1 MKFLKPC
8 IALTVLVL
16 SSAVYSLP
24 EITVAS
30 LPWSEDTLGVKAL
43 DSTLS
48 YLSSELKGKYEI
60 KHVSLP
66 AEELK
71 KAVTENKVDYF
82 ISNSLFY
89 TSVSASSGGQTA
101 ARIAVLWNPRT
112 SSPTYGEGA
121 TIVVRKDSN
130 IHALSDLQ
138 EKSLFVPSQNDT
150 FTYLSLLGEIAKSGH
165 QPREF
170 FKSVEYGDGKHKT
183 VIEKV
188 LSKEADI
195 GVVRTCYL
203 EEHPNYEV
211 ESQLR
216 VVNLKDFPVINCKT
230 STDLYLG
237 TIFAATAEADPYL
250 NRLILKTLLEMP
262 AENGYIWT
270 AGGNLSASH
279 ALLQTLNAE
288 QYGSLSQK
296 FFFRKLQEHADVLIL
311 LALIVAGL
319 ISHSIRS
326 NYLIEKRTKELKEI
340 QKTFN
345 ETTQKLNNMQ
355 KVGLIGL
362 MSSMIGHELKQPL
375 TIIMNYLQG
384 LKVQSKTGKLDAKN
398 ILTALTQIEMQ
409 TVRANAI
416 IQRVRSYAK
425 QEKPQVQSVN
435 FNQLIHKAVTYLNQ
449 TAQRHV
455 KVSLKL
461 PKKEVVVQ
469 AEPTDLELSV
479 YNLLKN
485 AADACTEVKKPE
497 ITVELTEDSRVELK
511 IFDNAPEIDEETFK
525 NLGTLFKSSKQNG
538 LGLGLAIVKR
548 VAEANGGRLE
558 FQKDE
563 AGRLFVILSLPKFE
577 ERN

>member
-1 MKFLKPC
+1 M
-8 IALTVLVL
+8 
-16 SSAVYSLP
+16 
-24 EITVAS
+24 
-30 LPWSEDTLGVKAL
+30 PWSEDTLGVKAL
-43 DSTLS
+43 DSTLR
-48 YLSSELKGKYEI
+48 YLSSELQGKYEI
-60 KHVSLP
+60 KHISLP

-71 KAVTENKVDYF
+71 RAVTENKVDYF

-121 TIVVRKDSN
+121 TIVVRKDSD
-130 IHALSDLQ
+130 IHTLSDLQ
-138 EKSLFVPSQNDT
+138 EKSLFVPSQNDS
-150 FTYLSLLGEIAKSGH
+150 FTYLSLLGEVAKKGY

-188 LSKEADI
+188 LLKEADV

-203 EEHPNYEV
+203 EEYPNFEV
-211 ESQLR
+211 ESQLKI
-216 VVNLKDFPVINCKT
+216 VNLKDFPVMNCKA

-296 FFFRKLQEHADVLIL
+296 FFFRKLQEHADVLII

-345 ETTQKLNNMQ
+345 ETTLKLNNMQ

-384 LKVQSKTGKLDAKN
+384 LKVQSKTGRLDAKN
-398 ILTALTQIEMQ
+398 ILTALTQIETQ

-425 QEKPQVQSVN
+425 QEKPQVKAVN
-435 FNQLIHKAVTYLNQ
+435 FNLLIHKAVTYLNQ

-455 KVSLKL
+455 KVTLKL
-461 PKKEVVVQ
+461 PKKEVIVQ

-485 AADACTEVKKPE
+485 AADACAEVKKPE
-497 ITVELTEDSRVELK
+497 IIVELTDDSRVELK
-511 IFDNAPEIDEETFK
+511 ISDNAPEIDEETFR

-577 ERN
+577 ELN

>member
-1 MKFLKPC
+1 M
-8 IALTVLVL
+8 
-16 SSAVYSLP
+16 
-24 EITVAS
+24 
-30 LPWSEDTLGVKAL
+30 
-43 DSTLS
+43 
-48 YLSSELKGKYEI
+48 
-60 KHVSLP
+60 
-66 AEELK
+66 
-71 KAVTENKVDYF
+71 
-82 ISNSLFY
+82 
-89 TSVSASSGGQTA
+89 
-101 ARIAVLWNPRT
+101 
-112 SSPTYGEGA
+112 
-121 TIVVRKDSN
+121 
-130 IHALSDLQ
+130 
-138 EKSLFVPSQNDT
+138 
-150 FTYLSLLGEIAKSGH
+150 
-165 QPREF
+165 
-170 FKSVEYGDGKHKT
+170 
-183 VIEKV
+183 
-188 LSKEADI
+188 
-195 GVVRTCYL
+195 
-203 EEHPNYEV
+203 
-211 ESQLR
+211 
-216 VVNLKDFPVINCKT
+216 
-230 STDLYLG
+230 
-237 TIFAATAEADPYL
+237 
-250 NRLILKTLLEMP
+250 
-262 AENGYIWT
+262 
-270 AGGNLSASH
+270 
-279 ALLQTLNAE
+279 
-288 QYGSLSQK
+288 
-296 FFFRKLQEHADVLIL
+296 
-311 LALIVAGL
+311 
-319 ISHSIRS
+319 
-326 NYLIEKRTKELKEI
+326 IEKRTKELKEI

-398 ILTALTQIEMQ
+398 ILTALTQIETQ

>member
-1 MKFLKPC
+1 M
-8 IALTVLVL
+8 
-16 SSAVYSLP
+16 
-24 EITVAS
+24 
-30 LPWSEDTLGVKAL
+30 PWSEDTLGVKAL
-43 DSTLS
+43 DSTLR
-48 YLSSELKGKYEI
+48 YLSSELQGKYEI
-60 KHVSLP
+60 KHISLP

-71 KAVTENKVDYF
+71 RAVTENKVDYF

-121 TIVVRKDSN
+121 TIVVRKDSD
-130 IHALSDLQ
+130 IHTLSDLQ
-138 EKSLFVPSQNDT
+138 EKSLFVPSQNDS
-150 FTYLSLLGEIAKSGH
+150 FTYLSLLGEVAKKGY

-188 LSKEADI
+188 LLKEADV

-203 EEHPNYEV
+203 EEYPNFEV

-216 VVNLKDFPVINCKT
+216 IVNLKDFPVMNCKA

-296 FFFRKLQEHADVLIL
+296 FFFRKLQEHADVLII

-345 ETTQKLNNMQ
+345 ETTLKLNNMQ

-384 LKVQSKTGKLDAKN
+384 LKVQSKTGRLDAKN
-398 ILTALTQIEMQ
+398 ILTALTQIETQ

-425 QEKPQVQSVN
+425 QEKPQVKAVN
-435 FNQLIHKAVTYLNQ
+435 FNLLIHKAVTYLNQ

-455 KVSLKL
+455 KVTLKL
-461 PKKEVVVQ
+461 PKKEVIVQ

-485 AADACTEVKKPE
+485 AADACAEVKKPE
-497 ITVELTEDSRVELK
+497 IIVELTDDSRVELK
-511 IFDNAPEIDEETFK
+511 ISGNAPEIDEETFR

-577 ERN
+577 ELN